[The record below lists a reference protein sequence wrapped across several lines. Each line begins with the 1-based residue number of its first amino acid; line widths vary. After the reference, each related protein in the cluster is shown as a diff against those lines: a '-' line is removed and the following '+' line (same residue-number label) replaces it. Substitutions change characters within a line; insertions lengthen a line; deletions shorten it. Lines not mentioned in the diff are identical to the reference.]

1 MAKQIFK
8 AINSKKKKKKPDAA
22 NMIPSK
28 THMQMVKLKFECN
41 SFSIIN

>member
-8 AINSKKKKKKPDAA
+8 AINSRKKKKPDAA